1 MLTPSKNI
9 RAERIK
15 GTLDASEFDIS
26 GNLIISGDTQI
37 TDNLST
43 TTISATTYQNLPLDV
58 FVTGGTYNFT
68 GDTLMLERN
77 DGNNVPITGFTY
89 ERQSDDVYPYHYS
102 GTAPLYTLTSTSNW
116 IIKRVD
122 FTTLGSPITLS
133 AIGSW
138 DNRYSLIYS

>member
-1 MLTPSKNI
+1 MNNLYFKAKPQVTPFTGGTIANLTVTGNTIVDGLTANTLNVNGINI
-9 RAERIK
+9 
-15 GTLDASEFDIS
+15 T
-26 GNLIISGDTQI
+26 GDT
-37 TDNLST
+37 
-43 TTISATTYQNLPLDV
+43 Y
-58 FVTGGTYNFT
+58 VTGGTYNFT
-68 GDTLMLERN
+68 GDTLILERN

-89 ERQSDDVYPYHYS
+89 ERQSDYVYPHHYS